1 MILKK
6 GLKIKCKN
14 SESIFIIKN
23 IIDGFIEFENIEMS
37 NNNAILST
45 EDINKYYETFKQ
57 NIKRA
62 KGGGRKPEY
71 NEPTD
76 TIAFRVPISH
86 KDSIKRIVKEYL
98 NKLKK

>member
-23 IIDGFIEFENIEMS
+23 INHLFVEIENIRMT
-37 NNNAILST
+37 NNHATLST
-45 EDINKYYETFKQ
+45 EDINKYYEIFKQ
-57 NIKRA
+57 NAKRA

-86 KDSIKRIVKEYL
+86 KEAIKRIVKEYL
-98 NKLKK
+98 LKLKK